1 MPAPTPH
8 QPTHAAT
15 PGGRAVAIEPGPGGK
30 PWTREGR
37 TAYVLLLLALTLI
50 VVLTLLWASRRFR
63 AHSTARRARNRHAR
77 LQSAWHEAGRRMP
90 TPPPG
95 VHEPRPGDSEP
106 FQ

>member
-1 MPAPTPH
+1 MPALPPSPQ
-8 QPTHAAT
+8 QPAT
-15 PGGRAVAIEPGPGGK
+15 AGSGALAPEPGPGGK

-50 VVLTLLWASRRFR
+50 VVLTLLLASRRFR
-63 AHSTARRARNRHAR
+63 AHASARRSRQRQGP
-77 LQSAWHEAGRRMP
+77 LPSAWREAGRRMP

-95 VHEPRPGDSEP
+95 VHEPRPGDPEP